1 MVPEKKPKEKHRH
14 RKKDTD
20 SVSNPYIMHILL
32 ALAVQ
37 VRWHLKK
44 KIHFTWRFFLS
55 WSLDL
60 ATQNSSYKKMVSC
73 IVLGLTGIF
82 CLNGLHA

>member
-37 VRWHLKK
+37 VR
-44 KIHFTWRFFLS
+44 
-55 WSLDL
+55 
-60 ATQNSSYKKMVSC
+60 
-73 IVLGLTGIF
+73 
-82 CLNGLHA
+82 